1 MDWLLTL
8 GLVAAVFTT
17 SAGIPQ
23 LIKAIKTK
31 STKDLS
37 LGMFIILSI
46 GVLLWLIYGVITKDT
61 PIVVANAIALVGS
74 LSLLVLKLRYK

>member
-1 MDWLLTL
+1 MDWLLVL
-8 GLVAAVFTT
+8 GLTAAVFTT

-46 GVLLWLIYGVITKDT
+46 GVLLWLIYGIITKDA
-61 PIVVANAIALVGS
+61 PIIVANTIALVGS
-74 LSLLVLKLRYK
+74 SSLLVLKLKYK

>member
-46 GVLLWLIYGVITKDT
+46 GVLLWLIYGIITKDA
-61 PIVVANAIALVGS
+61 PIIVANAIALVGS
-74 LSLLVLKLRYK
+74 LSLLVLKLKYK

>member
-1 MDWLLTL
+1 MDWLLVL
-8 GLVAAVFTT
+8 GLTAAVFTT

-46 GVLLWLIYGVITKDT
+46 GVLLWLIYGIITKDA
-61 PIVVANAIALVGS
+61 PIIVANAIALVGS
-74 LSLLVLKLRYK
+74 LSLLVLKLKYK

>member
-1 MDWLLTL
+1 MDWLLVL
-8 GLVAAVFTT
+8 GLTAAVFTT